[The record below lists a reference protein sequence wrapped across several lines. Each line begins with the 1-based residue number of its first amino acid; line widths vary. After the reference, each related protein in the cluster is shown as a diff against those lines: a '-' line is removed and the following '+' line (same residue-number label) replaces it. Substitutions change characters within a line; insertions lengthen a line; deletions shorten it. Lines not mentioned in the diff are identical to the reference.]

1 MLVTVAAALRVLAAQ
16 SGASGSRPWRSVLLV
31 ALYAIPA
38 VALDFENE
46 FLRGAALAL
55 LVLAFL
61 RLEKLRVGDAGNAGI
76 VAAGVAVLALMLA
89 PALDS
94 DQPWWDYESWAL
106 DAASARVDL
115 VLLEPRLRPARLAAR
130 RPRAAARPR
139 PAARRLLEG
148 GEPRRVRRPPLASR
162 RRSDFEDPS
171 AARRRGDDES
181 PARSGSA

>member
-1 MLVTVAAALRVLAAQ
+1 MALF
-16 SGASGSRPWRSVLLV
+16 LLV

-61 RLEKLRVGDAGNAGI
+61 RLEKLRVGDASNAGF

-94 DQPWWDYESWAL
+94 DQPWWDYESWAAQRRL
-106 DAASARVDL
+106 GAVDL
-115 VLLEPRLRPARLAAR
+115 VRLEPRLRPTRLAAR
-130 RPRAAARPR
+130 RP
-139 PAARRLLEG
+139 
-148 GEPRRVRRPPLASR
+148 
-162 RRSDFEDPS
+162 
-171 AARRRGDDES
+171 
-181 PARSGSA
+181 